1 MEINKLA
8 LKAFYE
14 TNKGGYYARRASGD
28 VKKWDEQ
35 YKWDILPALN
45 EKLSVY
51 TSITRDNVADFIA
64 LISNNSNKSNFAH
77 WIDMDD
83 LKLLADLNYGNQIL
97 DIVWNA
103 KPEEVSEAIDTAN
116 NISNS
121 FAPHKKFSPST
132 WGYILAAKDCS
143 GFAIYRDVVVK
154 ELVEINTLSKTKGFT
169 QGEKYGLLNDSANY
183 LGELMRADNSED
195 TQYASLALNG
205 QDFLWISLIK
215 YS

>member
-8 LKAFYE
+8 LEAFYE
-14 TNKGGYYARRASGD
+14 TNKDDYYARRASGD

-35 YKWDILPALN
+35 YKWDILPVLN

-64 LISNNSNKSNFAH
+64 LISSNSNKSNFAH

-103 KPEEVSEAIDTAN
+103 TSNEVGEAIDTAN
-116 NISNS
+116 NISSS

-143 GFAIYRDVVVK
+143 AFAIYRDAVVK
-154 ELVEINTLSKTKGFT
+154 ELLGINNPSKTKGLT
-169 QGEKYGLLNDSANY
+169 QGEKYSLLNNSANY

-195 TQYASLALNG
+195 IQYAPLALNG
-205 QDFLWISLIK
+205 QDFLWVSLIK

>member
-14 TNKGGYYARRASGD
+14 THKGEYYNRRASGD
-28 VKKWDEQ
+28 IKQWDEQ

-45 EKLSVY
+45 EKLSAY
-51 TSITRDNVADFIA
+51 TSITRQNVADFIA

-83 LKLLADLNYGNQIL
+83 LKMLADLNYGNQIL

-103 KPEEVSEAIDTAN
+103 KPGEVREAIDTAN

-132 WGYILAAKDCS
+132 WGYILAAKDCAR
-143 GFAIYRDVVVK
+143 FAIYRDVVVK
-154 ELVEINTLSKTKGFT
+154 ELIEINNPPKTKGLT
-169 QGEKYGLLNDSANY
+169 QGEKYSLLNESTDY
-183 LGELMRADNSED
+183 LGELMKGDNPED
-195 TQYASLALNG
+195 TQYAQLALNG